1 VRGNLE
7 QEADVS
13 AGFSA
18 RFGYPW
24 ALFGLTFSLYAL
36 IRLFFEAEIS
46 RTSTVWELA
55 ICLAFGILGLLL
67 VLRDLRI
74 RKVRLR
80 MWKPGPEVLDRGCWL
95 VALSILILTL
105 GVIQYLV
112 SSIRN
117 NNFKVSEGKL
127 GLDALVGGIILAI
140 LVWGLAL
147 IWIDRQRS
155 KIQPTDITIKMTGG
169 DSKE

>member
-1 VRGNLE
+1 VRDNLE
-7 QEADVS
+7 HAADVS

-24 ALFGLTFSLYAL
+24 AILGLAFSVDAL

-46 RTSTVWELA
+46 RTSTVWKLA
-55 ICLAFGILGLLL
+55 IYLAFGILGLLL

-74 RKVRLR
+74 RKVRFR
-80 MWKPGPEVLDRGCWL
+80 TWKPGPEVLDVGCWL
-95 VALSILILTL
+95 VALSTLVLT
-105 GVIQYLV
+105 QYV
-112 SSIRN
+112 VGSIRN
-117 NNFKVSEGKL
+117 NNFMVSEGEL
-127 GLDALVGGIILAI
+127 GLDALVGGITLAI

-155 KIQPTDITIKMTGG
+155 KNQPTDTTIKMTRG
-169 DSKE
+169 

>member
-1 VRGNLE
+1 VRDNLE
-7 QEADVS
+7 HAADVS

-24 ALFGLTFSLYAL
+24 AIFGLTFSLYAL

-46 RTSTVWELA
+46 RTWRVWELA

-74 RKVRLR
+74 RKVRFR
-80 MWKPGPEVLDRGCWL
+80 TWKPGPEVLDRGCWL

-105 GVIQYLV
+105 GVAQYVV

-117 NNFKVSEGKL
+117 NNFMVSEGEL
-127 GLDALVGGIILAI
+127 GLDALVGGITIAV

-147 IWIDRQRS
+147 IWIARQRS
-155 KIQPTDITIKMTGG
+155 KNQTTDTTIKMTGG